1 MARYIVKRLLI
12 ALVVLFGITIID
24 FAIMTMAGNPI
35 QIISGGPKV
44 QKEVLAQK
52 AQNLGLNAP
61 VPVQYVRWLFQV
73 FKGDFGY
80 SYKTYEPVSSMIRT
94 HIGPTLILMGSALLL
109 SLVLAVAG
117 ASSARCTSIRAETT
131 RLLQRR
137 FSGRVFR
144 SFLWPWS

>member
-52 AQNLGLNAP
+52 L
-61 VPVQYVRWLFQV
+61 
-73 FKGDFGY
+73 Y
-80 SYKTYEPVSSMIRT
+80 SMSA
-94 HIGPTLILMGSALLL
+94 GSF
-109 SLVLAVAG
+109 
-117 ASSARCTSIRAETT
+117 
-131 RLLQRR
+131 R
-137 FSGRVFR
+137 FSRAISATPIKLMNR
-144 SFLWPWS
+144 YLR

>member
-80 SYKTYEPVSSMIRT
+80 S
-94 HIGPTLILMGSALLL
+94 
-109 SLVLAVAG
+109 
-117 ASSARCTSIRAETT
+117 
-131 RLLQRR
+131 
-137 FSGRVFR
+137 
-144 SFLWPWS
+144 